1 MTDEEFRRRLRDGI
15 RLLHIRQRLALICQ
29 SYGITGHLH
38 LRRSSTTEGRDR

>member
-15 RLLHIRQRLALICQ
+15 RLLHIHQRLALIRQ

-38 LRRSSTTEGRDR
+38 LRRSSTTERRDR